1 MQRGFGIR
9 IVPCRFRQDNRAFY
23 IDHNRNTISDA

>member
-9 IVPCRFRQDNRAFY
+9 IVPCRFRQDNRDFY